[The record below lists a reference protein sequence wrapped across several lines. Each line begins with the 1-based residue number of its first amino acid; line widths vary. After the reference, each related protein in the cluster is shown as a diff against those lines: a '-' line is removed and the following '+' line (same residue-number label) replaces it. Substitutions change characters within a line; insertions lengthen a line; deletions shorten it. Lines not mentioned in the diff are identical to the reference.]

1 MDIYYKDLPLESPRD
16 FLITDL
22 INIADRDFKYF
33 EKAVAPAI
41 DSCKQKL
48 DDLQNQIK
56 LFIKKNHTDEN
67 GDIIP
72 YHMSELG
79 TLPFDRQHLENQL
92 LSLIE
97 MKVVYFYKTLEN
109 SIKDLMTLAYPDH
122 YIPDTY
128 KFYNVKNF
136 FDFKNIKIANLTG
149 YIEFDNI
156 RKQNN
161 NIKHHTSPDIDYLIT
176 VDDHNQY
183 NYDYL
188 NEVYDKNKDKAI
200 IFIQS
205 LKDLIIKD
213 LFEISDEKL
222 NEIAEQLTF
231 KMSEESITK
240 LISLLKN

>member
-41 DSCKQKL
+41 DSCNEKL
-48 DDLQNQIK
+48 AVIEKEIK
-56 LFIKKNHTDEN
+56 LFIQENHTDEN
-67 GDIIP
+67 GEIVP

-79 TLPFDRQHLENQL
+79 KLPNDRQHQENQL
-92 LSLIE
+92 LSLVE

-109 SIKDLMTLAYPDH
+109 SIKDLMSLAYPDH

-128 KFYNVKNF
+128 KFNNVKNF
-136 FDFKNIKIANLTG
+136 FDFKNIKIADLTG
-149 YIEFDNI
+149 YIEFDLI

-176 VDDHNQY
+176 VDDYNQY
-183 NYDYL
+183 NYISL

-200 IFIQS
+200 IFIKS

-213 LFEISDEKL
+213 LFEINDEKL
-222 NEIAEQLTF
+222 NEIAERLTF
-231 KMSEESITK
+231 SMSKESITK
-240 LISLLKN
+240 LILLLKN